1 MDLSKLPQT
10 PEEISASWLTE
21 ALAETHPGVRA
32 KKVDLVDAHS
42 GTTGRARIQVS
53 WEGEGAPAN
62 SLFVKLPPTNEISKQ
77 MVLATGMGRREA
89 RFYQHVAAHVPVRV
103 PRPLWAVSNEEGS
116 AYLMLLEDLEVAGC
130 VFPGPDDPKVLP
142 LAESLMAALGQ
153 LHASYAI
160 EDGAEVAIEG
170 IEPPMRNDWGQILVE
185 SALTQFEAE
194 MPEEFSRLGRLYL
207 EKNAAFQNLLE
218 TGPSTLI
225 HGDPHIGNLFLEGR
239 TVGFL
244 DWACTAVGVGVRDVA
259 YFLCNSM
266 PADIRRMHEKRLL
279 AIYQES
285 LAAGGC
291 RLDLATIEEDYRRFS
306 AYAWIAA
313 VTTLAAG
320 DRMQSLAIG
329 RAATERAN
337 QAIRDLGTFEY
348 FRDRL

>member
-1 MDLSKLPQT
+1 MNFSNLPQT

-21 ALAETHPGVRA
+21 ILAKTHPGVRA
-32 KKVDLVDAHS
+32 RKIDLVDAHS
-42 GTTGRARIQVS
+42 GTTGRARISVS
-53 WEGEGAPAN
+53 WEGDGAPAT
-62 SLFVKLPPTNEISKQ
+62 SLFVKLPPTNEISRE

-89 RFYQHVAAHVPVRV
+89 RFYQHVAASVPVRV
-103 PRPLWAVSNEEGS
+103 PRPLWAASNEEGS
-116 AYLMLLEDLEVAGC
+116 CYLMLLEDLEVAGC
-130 VFPGPDDPKVLP
+130 VFPGPADPEVLP
-142 LAESLMAALGQ
+142 LAESLMRALGQ
-153 LHASYAI
+153 LHGAYAI
-160 EDGAEVAIEG
+160 EAGEVPAIEG

-185 SALTQFEAE
+185 SAMTQFEAE
-194 MPEEFSRLGRLYL
+194 MPVEFSRLGRLYL
-207 EKNAAFQNLLE
+207 EKNKGFQELLE
-218 TGPSTLI
+218 SGPATLI
-225 HGDPHIGNLFLEGR
+225 HGDPHIGNLFLEGQ

-266 PADIRRMHEKRLL
+266 PAAARRAHEKRLL
-279 AIYQES
+279 VIYQES
-285 LAAGGC
+285 LAAAGC
-291 RLDLATIEEDYRRFS
+291 VLDLAVVEEDYRRFS

-348 FRDRL
+348 FRERL